1 MGKNTL
7 STGRKVS
14 FAIGN
19 IGGIAIGQSSIL
31 LLYVYYLLYLGV
43 PLSPLGISAIL
54 VIYGIWDAL
63 NEPLIGHISDSTQ
76 SRWGRRKPFIAVGII
91 PLVIFSY
98 LIYTPPVSSPVVCV
112 IYLIVILLIYETF
125 VTMVI
130 TLWFSLFPEL
140 SLEQTE
146 RLTISKYLQIF
157 GVLGLILGVGVA
169 PLVAGSFQ
177 SPLRGYSIMGAILGA
192 IAALSM
198 LPTLFFV
205 RERKEYQITKEE
217 KLPFFESVII
227 SLRNRSFLYF
237 VLVQFLLQLS
247 YSLVLSSLP
256 LFFEG
261 VLGLDAKAWSMQLLL
276 IFITVIPS
284 LFVWVKI
291 GDRRGT
297 KFGLFLSMALF
308 CATFPLVFLV
318 NSPGAMQGV
327 LLLGGI
333 GLAGLML
340 FPTVLLSDVI
350 DEDQLVTHKR
360 REGLFNGV
368 SGVIVKLSNALSW
381 LLVGIVLTL
390 FRIDRGNLAPASLT
404 SENELGLR
412 MLVGFFPVLVILLG
426 LYFLHRYPLAGDRL
440 QTVKEQVREL
450 NNRLTRSGE

>member
-1 MGKNTL
+1 MTDNTL
-7 STGRKVS
+7 STGRKLS

-31 LLYVYYLLYLGV
+31 LLYAYYLLYLGI
-43 PLSPLGISAIL
+43 PLSPLGISVIL

-76 SRWGRRKPFIAVGII
+76 SRWGRRKPFIAFGII
-91 PLVIFSY
+91 PLIIFSY
-98 LIYTPPVSSPVVCV
+98 LIYIPPVSSPVVCV
-112 IYLIVILLIYETF
+112 IYLIVVLLIYETF

-169 PLVAGSFQ
+169 PLVAGSFE
-177 SPLRGYSIMGAILGA
+177 SPLRGYSTMGAILGA

-198 LPTLFFV
+198 LPTIFFI
-205 RERKEYQITKEE
+205 RERKEYQIAKEE

-261 VLGLDAKAWSMQLLL
+261 VLGLKAKDWSIQLLL
-276 IFITVIPS
+276 IFVTVIPS

-291 GDRRGT
+291 GDRKGT

-308 CATFPLVFLV
+308 CAAFPLVFMV

-350 DEDQLVTHKR
+350 DEDQLTTHKR

-390 FRIDRGNLAPASLT
+390 FHIDRSNLTPASLT

-412 MLVGFFPVLVILLG
+412 MLVGFLPVLVILLG

-450 NNRLTRSGE
+450 NDRLARSGE